1 MQVHKLVLAAAIT
14 AAFAAG
20 ILLAQFG
27 LPAGLPFGGAAAQ
40 QQADATPDIR
50 VQARALDDGRVEV
63 AVQQRGEDGEWS
75 GRQLPQ
81 RRFLSADAPPNR
93 WLSSSAVESTTVP
106 PAAAAEAADEK
117 PLLCVIGHGHL
128 NDYFWAIARS
138 YSERAGRELG
148 INLRWAT
155 HLHGAEQANAIRGC
169 SADGATVIAST
180 LADPEAVMPALQE
193 ADAAGARIITFNSG
207 AEFAHEAGSELHI
220 SMDDHATGRL
230 AGERF
235 NDAGVSGRIV
245 CLIHE
250 DVNTG
255 LDDRCDGLAET
266 YSGGEVMPLHI
277 PDDYDAEQTT
287 QFTIDLLTNAEEPRA
302 AGILA
307 LNVDTTLAVMEAL
320 SRVRGQ
326 LDYKPIV
333 GSIGGSPDVSRLPL
347 DLRNDHLAFLT
358 NDLGPAQG
366 YLITAALQMVQE
378 FHVPE
383 RFVTGTSI
391 LKAVPFVINSGAAR
405 DSEHADELRD
415 LVDASDRLSESGGG
429 E

>member
-1 MQVHKLVLAAAIT
+1 MRVHKLVLAAVVA
-14 AAFAAG
+14 AAFAGG
-20 ILLAQFG
+20 ILAAQFG
-27 LPAGLPFGGAAAQ
+27 LDLGGASAQ
-40 QQADATPDIR
+40 PDADAAPELR
-50 VQARALDDGRVEV
+50 VQARALEDGRVEV
-63 AVQQRGEDGEWS
+63 AVQQRGADGAWGE
-75 GRQLPQ
+75 RQLPE
-81 RRFLSADAPPNR
+81 RRFVPSDAPANR
-93 WLSSSAVESTTVP
+93 WLSSSALGSS
-106 PAAAAEAADEK
+106 AAASAASVAAK
-117 PLLCVIGHGHL
+117 PLHCVIGHGHAD
-128 NDYFWAIARS
+128 DYFWAIAQS

-148 INLRWAT
+148 INLRWET
-155 HLHGAEQANAIRGC
+155 HLHGAEQAAAIRAC
-169 SADGATVIAST
+169 SADGAAVIAAT
-180 LADPEAVMPALQE
+180 LADPQAVTPALQE
-193 ADAAGARIITFNSG
+193 ADEAGARIITFNSG

-220 SMDDHATGRL
+220 SIDDHATGRL

-235 NDAGVSGRIV
+235 NAAEVDGEIV

-255 LDDRCDGLAET
+255 LDERCDGLAET
-266 YSGGEVMPLHI
+266 YAGGAVRPLHI
-277 PDDYDAEQTT
+277 PDDYDREQTT
-287 QFTIDLLTNAEEPRA
+287 QFAIDLLRGEGAP

-320 SRVRGQ
+320 SRLRGE
-326 LDYKPIV
+326 LDYRPIV
-333 GSIGGSPDVSRLPL
+333 GSIGGHPDISRLPL

-405 DSEHADELRD
+405 AADNADALRD
-415 LVDASDRLSESGGG
+415 LVEASDRLGGG
-429 E
+429 EDGE

>member
-1 MQVHKLVLAAAIT
+1 MRVHKLVLAAVVA
-14 AAFAAG
+14 AAFAGG
-20 ILLAQFG
+20 ILAAQFG
-27 LPAGLPFGGAAAQ
+27 LQLGGASAQPQAEAA
-40 QQADATPDIR
+40 PEIR
-50 VQARALDDGRVEV
+50 VQARALEDGRVEV
-63 AVQQRGEDGEWS
+63 AVQQRGSNGEW
-75 GRQLPQ
+75 GARRLPE
-81 RRFLSADAPPNR
+81 RRFVPSDAPTNR
-93 WLSSSAVESTTVP
+93 WLSSSALGS
-106 PAAAAEAADEK
+106 AAAAPIAAPVAGK
-117 PLLCVIGHGHL
+117 PLHCLIGHGHAD
-128 NDYFWAIARS
+128 DYFWAIARS

-148 INLRWAT
+148 LNLRWET
-155 HLHGAEQANAIRGC
+155 HLRGAEQAAAIRTC
-169 SADGATVIAST
+169 SADGATVIAAT
-180 LADPEAVMPALQE
+180 LADPEAVTAALQE
-193 ADAAGARIITFNSG
+193 ADQAGARIITFNSG
-207 AEFAHEAGSELHI
+207 AEFAQAAGSELHI
-220 SMDDHATGRL
+220 SIDDHATGRL

-235 NDAGVSGRIV
+235 NDAEVDGEIA

-266 YSGGEVMPLHI
+266 YAGGAVRRLHI
-277 PDDYDAEQTT
+277 PDDYDREQTT
-287 QFTIDLLTNAEEPRA
+287 QFIINLVRGAAAP

-307 LNVDTTLAVMEAL
+307 LNVDTTLAAMEAL
-320 SRVRGQ
+320 SRVRSE

-333 GSIGGSPDVSRLPL
+333 GSIGGHPDISRLPL

-405 DSEHADELRD
+405 SADNADALRD
-415 LVDASDRLSESGGG
+415 LVEAADRLGGG
-429 E
+429 EDGE

>member
-1 MQVHKLVLAAAIT
+1 MRVHKLVLAAVVA
-14 AAFAAG
+14 AAFAGG
-20 ILLAQFG
+20 ILAAQFG
-27 LPAGLPFGGAAAQ
+27 LQLGGASAQPEASAA
-40 QQADATPDIR
+40 PEIR
-50 VQARALDDGRVEV
+50 VQARALEDGRLEV
-63 AVQQRGEDGEWS
+63 AVQQRGAGGAWGE
-75 GRQLPQ
+75 RQLPKQ
-81 RRFLSADAPPNR
+81 RFVPANAPANR
-93 WLSSSAVESTTVP
+93 WLSSSALDLSM
-106 PAAAAEAADEK
+106 AAPIAASVATK
-117 PLLCVIGHGHL
+117 PLHCVIGHGHVD
-128 NDYFWAIARS
+128 DYFWAIAQS
-138 YSERAGRELG
+138 YAERAGRELG
-148 INLRWAT
+148 LNLRWET
-155 HLHGAEQANAIRGC
+155 HLHGAEQAAAVRQC

-180 LADPEAVMPALQE
+180 LADPAAVTPALQE

-235 NDAGVSGRIV
+235 NAAEVEGEIV

-266 YSGGEVMPLHI
+266 YAGGAVRPLHI
-277 PDDYDAEQTT
+277 PDDYNREQTK
-287 QFTIDLLTNAEEPRA
+287 QFAIDLLRGEDAP

-307 LNVDTTLAVMEAL
+307 LNVDTTLVLMEAL
-320 SRVRGQ
+320 GQVRDE

-333 GSIGGSPDVSRLPL
+333 GSIGGHPDISRLDL

-405 DSEHADELRD
+405 AADNADALRD
-415 LVDASDRLSESGGG
+415 LVEASDRLGGG
-429 E
+429 EDEE

>member
-1 MQVHKLVLAAAIT
+1 MRVHKLVLAVVVA
-14 AAFAAG
+14 AAFAGG
-20 ILLAQFG
+20 ILAAQFG
-27 LPAGLPFGGAAAQ
+27 SQLGGASAQPEAA
-40 QQADATPDIR
+40 AAPEIR
-50 VQARALDDGRVEV
+50 VQARALEDGRVEV
-63 AVQQRGEDGEWS
+63 AIQQRGAGGEW
-75 GRQLPQ
+75 GERQLPE
-81 RRFLSADAPPNR
+81 RRFVPSDAPTNR
-93 WLSSSAVESTTVP
+93 WLSSSALGSS
-106 PAAAAEAADEK
+106 AAAPVAAR
-117 PLLCVIGHGHL
+117 PLHCVIGHGHAD
-128 NDYFWAIARS
+128 DYFWAIAQS

-148 INLRWAT
+148 INLRWET
-155 HLHGAEQANAIRGC
+155 HLHGAEQAAAIRQC
-169 SADGATVIAST
+169 SADGATVIAAT
-180 LADPEAVMPALQE
+180 LADPGAVTAALQE
-193 ADAAGARIITFNSG
+193 ADQAGARIITFNSG
-207 AEFAHEAGSELHI
+207 AEFAQAAGSELHI
-220 SMDDHATGRL
+220 SIDDHATGRL

-235 NDAGVSGRIV
+235 NDAEVEGEVA

-266 YSGGEVMPLHI
+266 YAGGAVRRLHI
-277 PDDYDAEQTT
+277 PDDYDREQTT
-287 QFTIDLLTNAEEPRA
+287 QFIIDLVSGAAAP

-307 LNVDTTLAVMEAL
+307 LNVDTTLAAMEAL
-320 SRVRGQ
+320 SRVRGE

-333 GSIGGSPDVSRLPL
+333 GSIGGHPDIARLPL

-405 DSEHADELRD
+405 SADNADALRD
-415 LVDASDRLSESGGG
+415 LVEASDRLGGG
-429 E
+429 EDGE